1 MMNELNHLL
10 SPALM
15 RAAGF
20 TLLHS
25 LWQGALVALAASV
38 LLMLLH
44 RHRAEVRYRV
54 VASALTLV
62 VALAALTFVSYYSS
76 GFTALEETSALVT
89 AAAPAAAIKIAS
101 TAELA
106 ASASP
111 EARWQRL
118 LTAGPA
124 YLERHLPLVVGA
136 WLLGMLAMT
145 LRFLGGLAYVQRL
158 RRYRVAALPPAW
170 QTRLDELVAQAG
182 LSQRVQLLASALVPS
197 PVVLG
202 FFKPVILLPLGAAT
216 GLAMGELEMILAHEV
231 AHVLRK
237 DYLFNLLQ
245 SVAEIVFFYHP
256 AVWFLS
262 ASLRTERENCCDDV
276 ATELCGTPRRLA
288 EALSSLAELS
298 YAARAPRLAMAAT
311 GPDGR
316 GSLLGRVRRLVT
328 HRPTA
333 PTFLEGFWAACVVL
347 LSAGLLAG
355 STLASLDASATTPAQ
370 AQRLAAST
378 VPTPSGAARPPAAA
392 TDSTFVFISPQQKV
406 ADLYVD
412 GQHVGQAQPQPYPPT
427 AATGQQEPPSKATR
441 KRAKKQT
448 ATATVN
454 SVHTT
459 TNSNSNS
466 STNDDQEQEQEQ
478 DPHARFEAE
487 LVKDGLLR
495 NRNEFDYTLKA
506 SSFVIDGQAQPA
518 AVADKYRRLYEAE
531 TGHKL
536 SPTSSY
542 RNIRTHQEDYV
553 SSTARALAPKPMRKP
568 RPLPAPMPAPMA
580 APAPMPAPAP
590 APLPPAPPTAP
601 DNEAITRELK
611 QDGLIAP
618 NAKSYRFELTKDGL
632 VVDGQAQPEAKA
644 AKYRQLLNVPAHQ
657 GGGRSSSVRISVEE

>member
-256 AVWFLS
+256 AVW
-262 ASLRTERENCCDDV
+262 
-276 ATELCGTPRRLA
+276 
-288 EALSSLAELS
+288 
-298 YAARAPRLAMAAT
+298 
-311 GPDGR
+311 
-316 GSLLGRVRRLVT
+316 LL
-328 HRPTA
+328 
-333 PTFLEGFWAACVVL
+333 
-347 LSAGLLAG
+347 
-355 STLASLDASATTPAQ
+355 
-370 AQRLAAST
+370 
-378 VPTPSGAARPPAAA
+378 
-392 TDSTFVFISPQQKV
+392 
-406 ADLYVD
+406 
-412 GQHVGQAQPQPYPPT
+412 
-427 AATGQQEPPSKATR
+427 
-441 KRAKKQT
+441 
-448 ATATVN
+448 
-454 SVHTT
+454 
-459 TNSNSNS
+459 
-466 STNDDQEQEQEQ
+466 
-478 DPHARFEAE
+478 
-487 LVKDGLLR
+487 
-495 NRNEFDYTLKA
+495 
-506 SSFVIDGQAQPA
+506 
-518 AVADKYRRLYEAE
+518 
-531 TGHKL
+531 
-536 SPTSSY
+536 
-542 RNIRTHQEDYV
+542 
-553 SSTARALAPKPMRKP
+553 
-568 RPLPAPMPAPMA
+568 
-580 APAPMPAPAP
+580 
-590 APLPPAPPTAP
+590 
-601 DNEAITRELK
+601 
-611 QDGLIAP
+611 
-618 NAKSYRFELTKDGL
+618 
-632 VVDGQAQPEAKA
+632 
-644 AKYRQLLNVPAHQ
+644 
-657 GGGRSSSVRISVEE
+657 